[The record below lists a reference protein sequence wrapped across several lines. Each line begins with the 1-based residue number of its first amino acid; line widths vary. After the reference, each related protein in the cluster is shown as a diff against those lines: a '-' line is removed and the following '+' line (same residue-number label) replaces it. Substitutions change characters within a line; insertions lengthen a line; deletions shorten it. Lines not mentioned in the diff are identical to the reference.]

1 VSKPTV
7 LAERSRLR
15 DHPIGIWFFFWGEF
29 AERCS
34 FYGMR
39 AILFLYMTGK
49 LGFEDDSASM
59 VMSYFI
65 AACYLLPLIGG
76 YVADRYFGRYRTII
90 AFSLP
95 YIVGQLIMG
104 IEDRTYLFISL
115 SLLAVGSGVIKPNI
129 STLMGLTYDQQRPG
143 MERLRSDGFA
153 LFYGS
158 INIGAAISSFAMP
171 WIRNNYSYQTAFF
184 FPAVMMVLAF
194 LLFALGKPFYA
205 KETIHRE
212 PATPV
217 DREQQW
223 TVLERLLGLFVVV
236 MFFWSIFDQSTT
248 TWTMFARDHL
258 DATIFSPDQLQAF
271 NPVFIVLFLPLVTG
285 LWHVLP
291 RWGINLRPTD
301 KMLIGFILTTIT
313 MAIIAVAGFRAV
325 DGVKISVLWEV
336 IPYMII
342 TVAELCISVV
352 GLELAFTAAPP
363 PMKSFVS
370 ACWLLTVFFGNI
382 LNAQITPLYNR
393 LELFG
398 VKLSPGPYFTLLTIL
413 MVVVTI
419 AFVLVAQ
426 RFNRGKE

>member
-1 VSKPTV
+1 
-7 LAERSRLR
+7 
-15 DHPIGIWFFFWGEF
+15 
-29 AERCS
+29 
-34 FYGMR
+34 
-39 AILFLYMTGK
+39 
-49 LGFEDDSASM
+49 
-59 VMSYFI
+59 
-65 AACYLLPLIGG
+65 
-76 YVADRYFGRYRTII
+76 
-90 AFSLP
+90 
-95 YIVGQLIMG
+95 
-104 IEDRTYLFISL
+104 
-115 SLLAVGSGVIKPNI
+115 
-129 STLMGLTYDQQRPG
+129 
-143 MERLRSDGFA
+143 
-153 LFYGS
+153 
-158 INIGAAISSFAMP
+158 
-171 WIRNNYSYQTAFF
+171 
-184 FPAVMMVLAF
+184 MMVLAF